1 MSSAASPA
9 GVLASHEEV
18 QRRRPDA
25 LGCAPE
31 DIMIIRRPFVT
42 AITCAAVISL
52 VACSKPAPTAGA
64 AGETAAAPA
73 AEQAAA
79 EQAATPSSKALP
91 HACDLLT
98 AKDAEAVLGAGA
110 SVKRDSEDTCDLVTP
125 NPVGPT
131 LSIKIEELTDTWDGG
146 DTMIAMDKNA
156 RKLPDIGDGGYTY
169 ANGSIAFKKGKA
181 EVSVIT
187 SNYRGPLS
195 KFDAAKL
202 IAARVAAKM

>member
-9 GVLASHEEV
+9 GVLASNEEV
-18 QRRRPDA
+18 QRRGPDA
-25 LGCAPE
+25 LGSAPE
-31 DIMIIRRPFVT
+31 DIMVIHRPLVA

-52 VACSKPAPTAGA
+52 VACSKPAPTSGA
-64 AGETAAAPA
+64 AGEPAAAPA
-73 AEQAAA
+73 AEQAA
-79 EQAATPSSKALP
+79 TTSSKALP

-146 DTMIAMDKNA
+146 DTMIAMDKQA
-156 RKLPDIGDGGYTY
+156 RKLPDIGDGGYTFMG
-169 ANGSIAFKKGKA
+169 GSIVFKKGKA

-195 KFDAAKL
+195 QFDAAKL
-202 IAARVAAKM
+202 IAAQVAAKM